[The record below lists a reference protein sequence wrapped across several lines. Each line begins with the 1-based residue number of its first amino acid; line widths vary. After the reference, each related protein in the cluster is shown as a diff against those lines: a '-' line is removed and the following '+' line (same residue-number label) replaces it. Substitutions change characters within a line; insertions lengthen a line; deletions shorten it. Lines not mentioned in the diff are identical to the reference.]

1 MITMKLVSNKIVTIV
16 CSICIM
22 LFVCGCGIGNTNET
36 LNWTVSV
43 HEYKIV
49 NGLESVDDVRQY
61 DGSIA
66 KVPHKNVPSKDNV
79 FVLLN
84 LDVKKNV
91 SGNHPLVWDNLIL
104 RDSNGNSYSRMQ
116 DVFLID
122 YKYDRLPATD
132 LKLDGKGWICF
143 EVPADAAKKL
153 KLIYSEND
161 KQNIME
167 FLK

>member
-1 MITMKLVSNKIVTIV
+1 MKLVSNKIVTIV

-49 NGLESVDDVRQY
+49 DGLESVDDVRQY

-116 DVFLID
+116 DVFLTD

-143 EVPADAAKKL
+143 EVPADEAKKL

>member
-1 MITMKLVSNKIVTIV
+1 MKLVSNKIVTIV
-16 CSICIM
+16 CSIYIM

-49 NGLESVDDVRQY
+49 DGLESVDDVRQY

-91 SGNHPLVWDNLIL
+91 SGNHPLIWDNLIL
-104 RDSNGNSYSRMQ
+104 RDSNGNNYTRMQ
-116 DVFLID
+116 DVFLTD

-153 KLIYSEND
+153 NLIYSEND

>member
-1 MITMKLVSNKIVTIV
+1 MKLVSNKIVTIV

-66 KVPHKNVPSKDNV
+66 KVSHKNVPSKDNV

-116 DVFLID
+116 DVFLTD

>member
-1 MITMKLVSNKIVTIV
+1 MKLVSNKIVTIV

-49 NGLESVDDVRQY
+49 DGLESVDDVRQY

-91 SGNHPLVWDNLIL
+91 SGNRPLIWDNLIL
-104 RDSNGNSYSRMQ
+104 RDSNGNNYSRMQ
-116 DVFLID
+116 DVFLTD

>member
-1 MITMKLVSNKIVTIV
+1 MKLVSNKIVTIV
-16 CSICIM
+16 CSIYIM

-49 NGLESVDDVRQY
+49 DGLESVDDVRQY

-91 SGNHPLVWDNLIL
+91 SGNHPLIWDNLIL
-104 RDSNGNSYSRMQ
+104 RDSNGNNQSRMQ
-116 DVFLID
+116 DVLLTD

>member
-1 MITMKLVSNKIVTIV
+1 MKLVSNKIVTIV
-16 CSICIM
+16 CSIFIM

-49 NGLESVDDVRQY
+49 DGLESVDDVRQY

-104 RDSNGNSYSRMQ
+104 RDSNGNNQSRMQ
-116 DVFLID
+116 DVFLTD

>member
-1 MITMKLVSNKIVTIV
+1 MKLVSNKIVTIV

-49 NGLESVDDVRQY
+49 DGLESVDDVRQY

-91 SGNHPLVWDNLIL
+91 SGNQPLVWDNLIL

-116 DVFLID
+116 DVFLTD

-132 LKLDGKGWICF
+132 LKLDGKGWICL

>member
-1 MITMKLVSNKIVTIV
+1 MKLVSNKIVTIV

-43 HEYKIV
+43 QEYKIV
-49 NGLESVDDVRQY
+49 DGLESVDDVRQY

-116 DVFLID
+116 DVFLTD

>member
-43 HEYKIV
+43 QEYKIV
-49 NGLESVDDVRQY
+49 DGLESVDDVRQY

-84 LDVKKNV
+84 LGVKKNV

-104 RDSNGNSYSRMQ
+104 RDSNGNSYGRMQ
-116 DVFLID
+116 DVFLTD

>member
-1 MITMKLVSNKIVTIV
+1 MKLVSNKIVTIV
-16 CSICIM
+16 CSIFIM

-49 NGLESVDDVRQY
+49 DGLESVDDVRQY

-66 KVPHKNVPSKDNV
+66 KVPHKNVPSRDNV

-104 RDSNGNSYSRMQ
+104 RDSNGNNYSRMQ
-116 DVFLID
+116 DVFLTD
-122 YKYDRLPATD
+122 YKYYRLPATD